1 MELAPSDRFDLELRG
16 VTDIK
21 VNIPPCMTL
30 TSLSVCFIN
39 IPIDTL
45 SATSVYV
52 CSYHLYKSL
61 LGKLFNAHY
70 SIVLLSIVYNTNLQ
84 LG

>member
-1 MELAPSDRFDLELRG
+1 
-16 VTDIK
+16 
-21 VNIPPCMTL
+21 MTL
-30 TSLSVCFIN
+30 TSSYVCFIN

-45 SATSVYV
+45 SVTSVYV

-70 SIVLLSIVYNTNLQ
+70 SIVVITQHWVYTNLQ
-84 LG
+84 VGYYIVHCSVFGCV